1 MFGEDTDGE
10 KDDIPGADDNN
21 TEDTNTKNA
30 DKDMQSFLSMVGSL
44 KE

>member
-1 MFGEDTDGE
+1 MFGEDNEGK
-10 KDDIPGADDNN
+10 KDDIPSAEDND
-21 TEDTNTKNA
+21 TEDTDTKNA